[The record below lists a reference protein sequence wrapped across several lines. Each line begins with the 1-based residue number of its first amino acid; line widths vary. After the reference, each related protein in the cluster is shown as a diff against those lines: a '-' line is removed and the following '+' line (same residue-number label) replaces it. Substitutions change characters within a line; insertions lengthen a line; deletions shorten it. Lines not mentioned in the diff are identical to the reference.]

1 MDRNSLKISRL
12 SEGIIGVS
20 GRKKFMDLLSFQ
32 NWCLLWWPHKEK
44 GFVLLIVV
52 RKNNWQQTVQIGAF
66 KMIAIGKYSNKE
78 ALFIDDEYEASS
90 TKLRFY
96 CSWHSKE
103 LIDLWNEAAA
113 IFNHQSNTNSQIKR
127 NFFFKLFKIV
137 VQNFAAPRMIT
148 FFYFLL
154 KLAGKSN
161 YKLVEKIMQENWKSS
176 CCMIWKLL
184 ALMIKSRI
192 RKWEIRVKNSYCENL
207 LGPLSD
213 HHYWFRKINVKN
225 KVTYLTDEHSTI
237 FFFFSLSQ
245 HVNSQVSDASIFA
258 IAWAFWFAVVTTLH
272 NT

>member
-127 NFFFKLFKIV
+127 NFFFQAF
-137 VQNFAAPRMIT
+137 QNNCSKF
-148 FFYFLL
+148 
-154 KLAGKSN
+154 
-161 YKLVEKIMQENWKSS
+161 
-176 CCMIWKLL
+176 CC
-184 ALMIKSRI
+184 ST
-192 RKWEIRVKNSYCENL
+192 
-207 LGPLSD
+207 
-213 HHYWFRKINVKN
+213 HY
-225 KVTYLTDEHSTI
+225 
-237 FFFFSLSQ
+237 FFFLFSVEIGGKIKLQTSGK
-245 HVNSQVSDASIFA
+245 NNARK
-258 IAWAFWFAVVTTLH
+258 LEK
-272 NT
+272 